1 MVEQL
6 DKNIS
11 ALALFMQRWEDEN
24 KKLNEGLPFPIY
36 ELHLGNLFK
45 LAEDF
50 TKEEKQFIQ
59 SKLDEA
65 RPTIGHVNIM
75 K

>member
-1 MVEQL
+1 MKEQL
-6 DKNIS
+6 LKAWI
-11 ALALFMQRWEDEN
+11 LFNQRWEDEN
-24 KKLNEGLPFPIY
+24 KKLNEGLPYPLY
-36 ELHLGNLFK
+36 ELHLSNLFK